1 MQKTSK
7 FFKRKAAGM
16 MAAVM
21 MMSAIPVN
29 MVGFADTSVNNSD
42 RYAANDRTATDSNAS
57 LSTASNALKMQT
69 EGTTYYV
76 DARDGN
82 DTADG
87 KTEDT
92 AWKGEFQNISSRRQ
106 NSPEGRLYL
115 EPAAESKRKRS
126 GRGSHNHRY
135 VRGRKPPCD

>member
-7 FFKRKAAGM
+7 RFKRKAAGM

-21 MMSAIPVN
+21 MMSALPVN
-29 MVGFADTSVNNSD
+29 MVGFADTSVNSRD
-42 RYAANDRTATDSNAS
+42 SYDTNDRTATDSNAS

-92 AWKGEFQNISSRRQ
+92 AWKSFDRV
-106 NSPEGRLYL
+106 NSKTFLPGDKILL
-115 EPAAESKRKRS
+115 KSD
-126 GRGSHNHRY
+126 
-135 VRGRKPPCD
+135 CI